1 MTIDSSKEFTILINK
16 LNSGGAEKVCV
27 LICNELVNRDYK
39 VELCVVGFENNLLS
53 SKLNK
58 NVQITNLKKSSVR
71 SSLFVLAYYLIKKRP
86 KTILIFNTELCIL
99 TIILNKFFIK
109 KTKIIFRSINT
120 LSMELTSPKTYWNK
134 LIVYPLIKTLLK
146 STDFIVAQSEGMHQD
161 LITNFNINSKRII
174 TIPNPALLLDNNLSD
189 KISIRKKNELV
200 FIGRL
205 VNQKGLNLLFEALSI
220 ALKSVDDIHLSILGE
235 GPELDTLKKMAEDL
249 RLTESISFIG
259 FSADVSS
266 YIIKA
271 KATVLTSYYEGFP
284 NVLVES
290 IALGTPVVSFD
301 CPSGPRDIIVS
312 NVNGILVPY
321 LDVKLFAE
329 AIVNILKN
337 DIVFQSHKIK
347 ASSEKFSLKVVVDEY
362 EKLLLRL
369 SNFS

>member
-1 MTIDSSKEFTILINK
+1 MTKNDSKEFTVLINK

-27 LICNELVNRDYK
+27 LICNELVKREYK
-39 VELCVVGFENNLLS
+39 VQLCVVGFENNLLS
-53 SKLNK
+53 SKLNN
-58 NVQITNLKKSSVR
+58 NVQITNLKKNSVR
-71 SSLFVLAYYLIKKRP
+71 SSLLVLAHYLIKRRP

-99 TIILNKFFIK
+99 AIILNIFFIK
-109 KTKIIFRSINT
+109 KVKIIFRSINT
-120 LSMELTSPKTYWNK
+120 LSMELTSPKTYWK
-134 LIVYPLIKTLLK
+134 KFFVYPLIKILLK
-146 STDFIVAQSEGMHQD
+146 STDFIVAQSEGMKED
-161 LITNFNINSKRII
+161 LINNYKINSERII

-189 KISIRKKNELV
+189 KINISKKNELV

-205 VNQKGLNLLFEALSI
+205 VPQKGLKLLFEALSI
-220 ALKSVDDIHLSILGE
+220 VLNSVNDLHLSILGE
-235 GPELDTLKKMAEDL
+235 GPELDTLKIMAEDL
-249 RLTESISFIG
+249 RLTKSISFIG
-259 FSADVSS
+259 FTADVSS

-290 IALGTPVVSFD
+290 IALGTPIVSFD
-301 CPSGPRDIIVS
+301 CPSGPRDIIET

-329 AIVNILKN
+329 AIVKILKN
-337 DIVFQSHKIK
+337 DIVFESHKII

-362 EKLLLRL
+362 EKLLLKL